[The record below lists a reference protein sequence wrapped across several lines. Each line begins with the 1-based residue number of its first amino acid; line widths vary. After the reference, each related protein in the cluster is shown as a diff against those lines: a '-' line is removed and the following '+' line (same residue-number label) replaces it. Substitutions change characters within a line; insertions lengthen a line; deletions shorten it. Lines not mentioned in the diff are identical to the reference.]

1 MKHILLF
8 ISIIFWGI
16 TIAPT
21 FAQDRCNS
29 ILNKV
34 VTEYDKS
41 NGISA
46 KFVINSITNGYETS
60 ISGNILSK
68 GNMFSFT
75 TDVMECGYDG
85 ETLWSY
91 IKSNN
96 EINLSNPDEEE
107 IINMNPYL
115 IFKNYNKRFNC
126 SYEGKKGVSETLLLT
141 PKNSKDNIKS
151 VKVSINSTMLFP
163 SRIEIINIDKS
174 QIIITLSDYNSQ
186 INIKGDEFVFDENR
200 YKGIE
205 IIDLR

>member
-1 MKHILLF
+1 MKHTLLF
-8 ISIIFWGI
+8 ITIIFWSI
-16 TIAPT
+16 TIAPA

-60 ISGNILSK
+60 ILGNILLK
-68 GNMFSFT
+68 GKMFFFT

-91 IKSNN
+91 IKSNE

-107 IINMNPYL
+107 IIDMNPYL
-115 IFKNYNKRFNC
+115 LFKNYNKRFNC
-126 SYEGKKGVSETLLLT
+126 SYEGKKGTSETLLLT
-141 PKNSKDNIKS
+141 PKNSNDNIKS
-151 VKVSINSTMLFP
+151 VKASINSTMLFP
-163 SRIEIINIDKS
+163 SRIEIINKDKS
-174 QIIITLSDYNSQ
+174 QIIITISDYNSQ
-186 INIKGDEFVFDENR
+186 INIKGNEFIFDAR
-200 YKGIE
+200 KYKGIE

>member
-1 MKHILLF
+1 MKHTLLF
-8 ISIIFWGI
+8 ITIIFWSI

-60 ISGNILSK
+60 ISGNILLK
-68 GNMFSFT
+68 GKMFAFT

-91 IKSNN
+91 IKSNE

-115 IFKNYNKRFNC
+115 LFKNYNKRFNC
-126 SYEGKKGVSETLLLT
+126 SYEGKKGTSETLLLT
-141 PKNSKDNIKS
+141 PKNSNDNIKS
-151 VKVSINSTMLFP
+151 VKASVNSTMLFP
-163 SRIEIINIDKS
+163 SRIEIINKDKS
-174 QIIITLSDYNSQ
+174 QIIITISDYNSQ
-186 INIKGDEFVFDENR
+186 INIKGDEFVFDAR
-200 YKGIE
+200 KYKDIE